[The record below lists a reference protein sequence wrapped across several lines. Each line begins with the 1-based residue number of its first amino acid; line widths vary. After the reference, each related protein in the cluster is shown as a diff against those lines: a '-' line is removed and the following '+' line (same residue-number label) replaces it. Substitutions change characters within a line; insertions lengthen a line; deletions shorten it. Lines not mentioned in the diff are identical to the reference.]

1 MVARKKN
8 TTLDSSSSMLILRR
22 MKTQKLLQSRF
33 LYATAQRLQP
43 DEILLYITVLEEDS
57 RV

>member
-43 DEILLYITVLEEDS
+43 DELLLYITVLEEDS